1 VNRVRLA
8 GRVLVLALGLV
19 LAAPAA
25 RAQNRGA
32 PVDEL
37 AVKVAFLYNFM
48 LFTQWPTVLPDPVRL
63 CVLGSSP
70 LDGPLRQLNGRPL
83 AGQNTLAVLN
93 VRPGDPLEPCNAVYI
108 DDTQRQHTE
117 SVLARLRGLPVLT
130 VTDGEGLAERGVMI
144 EIRRRDLRLGF
155 EVNLEPSTQSR
166 LQFSSRM
173 LKLASHVNAPR
184 GTERPGR

>member
-1 VNRVRLA
+1 VNRARLA
-8 GRVLVLALGLV
+8 GRVLALALGLA
-19 LAAPAA
+19 LAAPVA
-25 RAQNRGA
+25 RAQTRGA